1 MAVVDILLRVRDAAT
16 PALKAADNAA
26 ASLNSTLDSAD
37 KRYKSAATSV
47 TQWIAQQR
55 QSFDRMKASLA
66 DTAASY
72 PNLQK
77 AMSSLSAGTSTV
89 AKGAAGAVTALAGM
103 AAAGVAIVASVAAI
117 GGAAV
122 AGLGVVVVMAKEA
135 QGRLAELSG
144 VKEIQIAVSPASQ
157 AAIDNVSTAIESM
170 KAIFDALV
178 VTIAADVGPTIS
190 YIANVVTGFALAGLE
205 SFKAFAEGGGSVLG
219 ELAYWLANGFI
230 RALLVPINAV
240 QLLLKA
246 MILLGDAVGVPVG
259 ALKAADEGISGMI
272 DTAAKYVAR
281 QAEAVFVTSSLK
293 KSLDAAAA
301 SGAKFNA
308 TMGKAVEQRDAK
320 PPTEVKAPTQA
331 EIDYKNYV
339 EVSNSFDKLMGD
351 ADKFL
356 DALSGPDFAGAWR
369 IQFEEMAKAAEKALG
384 SGRAVRA
391 ARAELIGILGVSRI
405 VASEAGQQI
414 QASFSVI
421 SSSKAAQ
428 EIKDAWAEMIAVKD
442 TVAEKIGS
450 SGAVRKINE
459 IKEAWKEL
467 SEVRENRRARFAG
480 IRELATNAI
489 NKVASPASMLS
500 ATPVG
505 AAMSMVSA
513 VGKGGG
519 PIAEINT
526 MLTDFTAGLQAFP
539 DAITSGIEVLVKQI
553 IPGLVDALP
562 GAIRG
567 IVGAVG
573 AAIPEV
579 ISSIMSIVLDPKFW
593 LDIIKA
599 LLQGIVDG
607 IKGAFSVFKE
617 NSQDRQDRRA
627 MRREERGFASGLDYV
642 GKTGMA
648 VIHEGEQIVRNG
660 GSMSLAAK
668 RRAGSGAMI
677 NINVGGG
684 IIDTA
689 GLMQVLREAQRMGDT
704 L

>member
-1 MAVVDILLRVRDAAT
+1 
-16 PALKAADNAA
+16 
-26 ASLNSTLDSAD
+26 
-37 KRYKSAATSV
+37 
-47 TQWIAQQR
+47 
-55 QSFDRMKASLA
+55 
-66 DTAASY
+66 
-72 PNLQK
+72 
-77 AMSSLSAGTSTV
+77 
-89 AKGAAGAVTALAGM
+89 
-103 AAAGVAIVASVAAI
+103 
-117 GGAAV
+117 
-122 AGLGVVVVMAKEA
+122 
-135 QGRLAELSG
+135 
-144 VKEIQIAVSPASQ
+144 
-157 AAIDNVSTAIESM
+157 
-170 KAIFDALV
+170 
-178 VTIAADVGPTIS
+178 
-190 YIANVVTGFALAGLE
+190 
-205 SFKAFAEGGGSVLG
+205 
-219 ELAYWLANGFI
+219 
-230 RALLVPINAV
+230 
-240 QLLLKA
+240 

-293 KSLDAAAA
+293 KALDDAAA

-308 TMGKAVEQRDAK
+308 TMGKAVAQRDAK
-320 PPTEVKAPTQA
+320 PPTTAATSEEKVKAPTQA
-331 EIDYKNYV
+331 EIDQKNYV
-339 EVSNSFDKLMGD
+339 EVSNWID
-351 ADKFL
+351 AFEAQVKSLNDW
-356 DALSGPDFAGAWR
+356 LSGPDFAGAYA
-369 IQFEEMAKAAEKALG
+369 IQFEEMAKAAEEAAKKANKELRG
-384 SGRAVRA
+384 IRME
-391 ARAELIGILGVSRI
+391 ARAEV
-405 VASEAGQQI
+405 
-414 QASFSVI
+414 
-421 SSSKAAQ
+421 
-428 EIKDAWAEMIAVKD
+428 
-442 TVAEKIGS
+442 
-450 SGAVRKINE
+450 
-459 IKEAWKEL
+459 
-467 SEVRENRRARFAG
+467 
-480 IRELATNAI
+480 ATNVI
-489 NKVASPASMLS
+489 NKVASPASILS

-539 DAITSGIEVLVKQI
+539 DAITSGIEVLVKQV

-567 IVGAVG
+567 IIGAVG

-599 LLQGIVDG
+599 LVQGIIDG
-607 IKGAFSVFKE
+607 VKGVFTGGKE
-617 NSQDRQDRRA
+617 RREDRRA